1 MIGIRQHRIITSYNN
16 IFDVQ
21 KLIFKLFLIFV
32 LSKFRNWS
40 QIPHSKDRVLFMLK
54 KCLNIIFL
62 QIWRKYINKL
72 VFPEWAIH
80 RIVQK
85 WRMLNPKWSRST
97 GFLDLF
103 YGKSEVSVKTLLIF
117 LFYCGQVSRET
128 FVKMVDILL
137 SFFWHQKWNWL
148 MVSWVCTKF

>member
-1 MIGIRQHRIITSYNN
+1 MIGIRWLRIIYRYNN
-16 IFDVQ
+16 IFYV
-21 KLIFKLFLIFV
+21 KKVILKLFLIFV
-32 LSKFRNWS
+32 LSKFRNRS

-117 LFYCGQVSRET
+117 LFYCGQVSRENCC
-128 FVKMVDILL
+128 KNCGY
-137 SFFWHQKWNWL
+137 SFIIFWHQK
-148 MVSWVCTKF
+148 

>member
-1 MIGIRQHRIITSYNN
+1 MCCPSSEIDHKSPIAKIVFCSYA
-16 IFDVQ
+16 
-21 KLIFKLFLIFV
+21 
-32 LSKFRNWS
+32 
-40 QIPHSKDRVLFMLK
+40 K
-54 KCLNIIFL
+54 KILNITFL

-72 VFPEWAIH
+72 VFPGWAIH
-80 RIVQK
+80 RII
-85 WRMLNPKWSRST
+85 T

-148 MVSWVCTKF
+148 MVSWISRGIKLWNRHIRSAKKMKLTAAVKLGHNKIKK